1 MPAEEYRFDS
11 PQRPPVHP
19 VGTPTLPATTA
30 APMDPVQLEVLWNR
44 LLSVANE
51 QQAALMR
58 TAFSTI
64 VRESQDLA
72 CAVFDSR
79 GQMMAQSITGTPG
92 HINPLATGVHHLL
105 AAYPPETLLPGDVL
119 ITNDPWMTSG
129 QLTDF
134 TVLTPIFRNG
144 KIVAYFGNLCHAAD
158 IGGQVFSGEAKE
170 IYEEGLRVPVT
181 KLFDK
186 GEPNAELLK
195 IVRANVR
202 LPDETVGDLYAQAA
216 CNDVGGRALLTM
228 MDEFGLESVDPL
240 ADEIISRS
248 EKALREA
255 IRTLADGVYTNEVW
269 SDGFDDQPIKIVV
282 TVTVH
287 GDEVDIDFAGSS
299 PQAQRGINVVLNYT
313 HGYASFAIKAAI
325 APDVPHNDGAFRPVH
340 VSAPAGSILNCT
352 DPAPVAAR
360 HLVGHFVPSAIF
372 GALAHAL
379 PGRLLA
385 GGADPIWL
393 SVWRGVRP
401 NSDENYMTAI
411 FQVGGS
417 GARATKDGLT
427 TTGFPSGVAG
437 VPAEVIESLS
447 GMVQSRR
454 ELRTDSGGAGNTRGG
469 LGQAT
474 EFWNRGEGQWSVS
487 AMIDRTNFAAQ
498 GFGGGGPGALG
509 EFSVDGRRLRPK
521 TVEFMESGQTVL
533 LAPPGGAGYGDPFQ
547 RDPQTVLMDVVNGY
561 VSLEAA
567 ARDYGVAVKYLGTVD
582 QIVRTPQDY
591 EVDEAETARLR
602 G

>member
-1 MPAEEYRFDS
+1 
-11 PQRPPVHP
+11 
-19 VGTPTLPATTA
+19 
-30 APMDPVQLEVLWNR
+30 QLN
-44 LLSVANE
+44 
-51 QQAALMR
+51 
-58 TAFSTI
+58 
-64 VRESQDLA
+64 
-72 CAVFDSR
+72 
-79 GQMMAQSITGTPG
+79 
-92 HINPLATGVHHLL
+92 
-105 AAYPPETLLPGDVL
+105 
-119 ITNDPWMTSG
+119 
-129 QLTDF
+129 DF
-134 TVLTPIFRNG
+134 TVLTPIFRDG
-144 KIVAYFGNLCHAAD
+144 RIVAYFGNLCHAAD

-170 IYEEGLRVPVT
+170 IFEEGLRVPVT
-181 KLFDK
+181 KLFDQ

-216 CNDVGGRALLTM
+216 CNDVGGRALLAM

-282 TVTVH
+282 TVTVR
-287 GDEVDIDFAGSS
+287 GDEVDIDFTGSS
-299 PQAQRGINVVLNYT
+299 PQAQRGINVVMNYT

-379 PGRLLA
+379 PGKLLA

-393 SVWRGVRP
+393 RVWRGNRP
-401 NSDENYMTAI
+401 HSGEPYMTAI

-447 GMVQSRR
+447 GLVQSRR
-454 ELRTDSGGAGNTRGG
+454 ELRIDSGGAGNTRGG

-474 EFWNRGEGQWSVS
+474 EFWNRGEGEWSVS

-498 GFGGGGPGALG
+498 GFGGGGPGAFG

-521 TVEFMESGQTVL
+521 TVEFMQSGQTVL

-547 RDPQTVLMDVVNGY
+547 RDPAAVLLDVVNGY

-567 ARDYGVAVKYLGTVD
+567 QRDYGVAVRYLGTAD
-582 QIVRTPQDY
+582 QIVRTPADY
-591 EVDEAETARLR
+591 AVDEAETARLR
-602 G
+602 GRSN